1 MTAREYLH
9 QAYRLDHKINSDIEE
24 LQRLREMSCSI
35 SSPQFGDRVQTSRNT
50 EAPFVKCIYKIQEME
65 EKINAEIDL
74 FVDLKKEIR
83 TVIEKV
89 ENTDEQMVLRYR
101 YIHNMTWEEI
111 GDELNAD
118 KSTVRRWHGSA
129 LSHVT
134 LPENP
139 TKIQC

>member
-1 MTAREYLH
+1 MTAKEYLH

-24 LQRLREMSCSI
+24 LQRLREMSYSL
-35 SSPQFGDRVQTSRNT
+35 SSPQLGDRVQTTRSN
-50 EAPFVKCIYKIQEME
+50 EASFVKCICKIRDME

-83 TVIEKV
+83 SVIEKV

-101 YIHNMTWEEI
+101 YIHNMTWLQI
-111 GDELNAD
+111 GDELHAD
-118 KSTVRRWHGSA
+118 KSTIRRWHGQA
-129 LSHVT
+129 LAHVV

-139 TKIQC
+139 IRI